1 MATQHFVPEV
11 WAARLLTALRTAHV
25 YAALCNRDYEGEI
38 ASAGDTVRITSIS
51 DPEIKDYV
59 PGVTQIVPEP
69 LSTSQRA
76 LTIDQAKMFSF
87 EVDDV
92 DRRQELGG
100 IMDEGMSR
108 ASYRLRDKVDLF
120 AAARMTAG
128 VQAANILNGSGS
140 GVGIHPHRT
149 AATTGDPAAEQMD
162 AYEGL
167 AQLDNRLT
175 ESDVPGEGRWAVIP
189 AWYHLALRLDERFTD
204 LSQSPGS
211 SIVPE
216 GSDTGRAQGPVGR
229 VGGLEVYVSNN
240 VPVASGAHQVVAGT
254 NAATTFA
261 EQIVAVEAF
270 RPESSFSDA
279 VKGLHVYGAKVI
291 RPEHLA
297 VLRAKRG
304 VITP

>member
-92 DRRQELGG
+92 DKRQELGG

-128 VQAANILNGSGS
+128 VQAANIIEGSGS
-140 GVGIHPHRT
+140 GVTITPHV
-149 AATTGDPAAEQMD
+149 ANSSGNPLATSMD

-211 SIVPE
+211 SVVPE
-216 GSDTGRAQGPVGR
+216 GSDTGAATGPVGR
-229 VGGLEVYVSNN
+229 VGGLSVYVSNN
-240 VPVASGAHQVVAGT
+240 VPVASSAAQVVAGT

-297 VLRAKRG
+297 VLRAKRP
-304 VITP
+304 VA